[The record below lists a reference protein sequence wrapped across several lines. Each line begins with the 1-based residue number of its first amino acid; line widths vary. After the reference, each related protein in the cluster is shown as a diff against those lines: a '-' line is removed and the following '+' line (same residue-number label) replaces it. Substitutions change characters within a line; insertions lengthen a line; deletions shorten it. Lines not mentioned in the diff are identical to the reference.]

1 MSVRVPPSRLANLL
15 LSVLQGVEGETEGE
29 GRRQGGGRGQEG
41 GRGGVAVVCPGWEER
56 GEGLLKHLE
65 TQKGTSWSLL
75 DLINLTHIG
84 GEEKR
89 EERWKEERREER
101 GKEERREER
110 GEEERGAERGEE
122 TSDETRED
130 KREAEVLSLLS
141 HRLLRSASPLSSVV
155 ILGSDPE
162 CLSSVLRCAQRLAP
176 SLPTLQWIMGNPLSP
191 DSLLSLGGPLGLLA
205 YGEVIINWL
214 IYSFIDL
221 VGWLIDWVI
230 H

>member
-29 GRRQGGGRGQEG
+29 GRREGGDRRQEG

-84 GEEKR
+84 G
-89 EERWKEERREER
+89 EERREER

-176 SLPTLQWIMGNPLSP
+176 SLPALQWIMGNPLSP

-214 IYSFIDL
+214 IYPFIDL
-221 VGWLIDWVI
+221 VG
-230 H
+230 